1 MSNPRAVKYRR
12 LALAESD
19 QEKARLLHQLADE
32 LDQGVLCTADWLSP
46 QPFAPVQT
54 PSNRGDP
61 E

>member
-1 MSNPRAVKYRR
+1 VKYRR

-32 LDQGVLCTADWLSP
+32 SDRGVLCTADWLSP
-46 QPFAPVQT
+46 QPFAPNQIQST
-54 PSNRGDP
+54 RGDP